1 MVHGRLQSSW
11 LQLEPTNEKS
21 IDSMKRTPTL
31 GLLLN
36 TVGILLITTPTL
48 FSISFQVSL
57 HINHQSKLVNLFFS
71 LFAAHQHYWSSI
83 AWSINSS
90 TTALTNHQLY
100 CSRIIPIIS
109 SFLLISSWSDFKCV
123 YYSIL
128 YTDCKEI
135 IELHHHTVYHIIIS
149 MLCINNP
156 KVTRNRHRCT
166 IILI

>member
-1 MVHGRLQSSW
+1 M
-11 LQLEPTNEKS
+11 T
-21 IDSMKRTPTL
+21 RTPTL
-31 GLLLN
+31 GLLLHTVGILLN
-36 TVGILLITTPTL
+36 TIGILLITTPTL
-48 FSISFQVSL
+48 FLIYFQVSM
-57 HINHQSKLVNLFFS
+57 HINHQSKLVDLFFS

-109 SFLLISSWSDFKCV
+109 SSLLISSWSEFKCV

-128 YTDCKEI
+128 CTHCKEI
-135 IELHHHTVYHIIIS
+135 IELHHHIVYHIIIS
-149 MLCINNP
+149 MLCI
-156 KVTRNRHRCT
+156 KHIKLTRNRYQGT